1 MACGLGSGS
10 VSLGR
15 QHLSRPCSRGATW
28 ARSRAVHRRA
38 ALFGTLFIM
47 LTCTLSSANTTL
59 CRRRSRVVT
68 PDIIAG
74 LLLQGR
80 LGCSHPCVSASALPL
95 ACQAPCTHLSRSWFS
110 LPRAGHGELARLR
123 YGAFQ
128 QTYVAV
134 PCYFTSF
141 SVSVMFYNFP
151 GRDFVWFW

>member
-68 PDIIAG
+68 PDIHSWAASSG
-74 LLLQGR
+74 ASRLFSPLR
-80 LGCSHPCVSASALPL
+80 LGISFTVSLSGALHTPVEVLVFTASGRARRISTFALRCLPANVRSGPPL
-95 ACQAPCTHLSRSWFS
+95 LHIFFS
-110 LPRAGHGELARLR
+110 LSNVL
-123 YGAFQ
+123 
-128 QTYVAV
+128 
-134 PCYFTSF
+134 
-141 SVSVMFYNFP
+141 
-151 GRDFVWFW
+151 